1 LLIFASP
8 SSLQPARPTS
18 LADHAKGTLEQ
29 LNSRRLLNGDS
40 VERAVQLPVAATVEA
55 VAVKAA

>member
-8 SSLQPARPTS
+8 SSLQPARPTW
-18 LADHAKGTLEQ
+18 LTDHAKGTLEQ
-29 LNSRRLLNGDS
+29 LNSRGLLNGDS

-55 VAVKAA
+55 VAAKAA